1 MDFTS
6 RQIRAF
12 LLVAEHGSFTRAADT
27 LLLTPSAVSVL
38 IRELELQLGFRLFVR
53 TTRHVALT
61 SDGHQLRAVARRTLE
76 ELDAAMA
83 RIAVARATSQSLSI
97 GAPPVITADVL
108 PQAIKEFQDQRPGL
122 RVHVFDADLTTIKQ
136 RVEAGKLDMGLG
148 MYGRASGVLRR
159 PFFRFTLM
167 VIRPESA
174 LTLSAASTTWSAL
187 KRETLIA
194 LPAASPLQQVIDN
207 HLARAGVV
215 SRSGFVLNS
224 LETQIAMVS
233 AGHGV
238 AVIPSLG
245 LPACRKRGIVVHRL
259 SNPTVTVDYYVIQ
272 QRGKKLAP
280 AAEEFAGFLQRY
292 IARWAGAAGIL
303 TASPTVT

>member
-12 LLVAEHGSFTRAADT
+12 LLAAEYGSFTRAAET

-38 IRELELQLGFRLFVR
+38 MRELELQLGFRLFDR

-61 SDGHQLRAVARRTLE
+61 PDGHQLRAVARRALE
-76 ELDAAMA
+76 ELDAAMSG
-83 RIAVARATSQSLSI
+83 IAAARATSRSLSI

-108 PQAIKEFQDQRPGL
+108 PHAIKEFQDQRPGL
-122 RVHVFDADLTTIKQ
+122 RVQVCDADLATIRQ
-136 RVEAGKLDMGLG
+136 RVEGGKLDMGLG
-148 MYGRASGVLRR
+148 MYGRATGIVRR
-159 PFFRFTLM
+159 PFFRFTLV
-167 VIRPESA
+167 VIRPGSA
-174 LTLSAASTTWSAL
+174 LTLPGASTTWSAL

-194 LPAASPLQQVIDN
+194 LVAASPLQQVIDR

-215 SRSGFVLNS
+215 SGPGLVLNS
-224 LETQIAMVS
+224 LESQIAMVS

-245 LPACRKRGIVVHRL
+245 LPACRTRGVVVHRL
-259 SNPTVTVDYYVIQ
+259 TNPVVTVDYHVIQ
-272 QRGKKLAP
+272 QRGKQLAP
-280 AAEEFAGFLQRY
+280 AAEEFAAFLQRY
-292 IARWAGAAGIL
+292 IARWAGAAGIP
-303 TASPTVT
+303 AA

>member
-12 LLVAEHGSFTRAADT
+12 LLAAEYGSFTRAADT

-38 IRELELQLGFRLFVR
+38 MRELELQLGFRLFDR

-61 SDGHQLRAVARRTLE
+61 PDGHQLRAVARRTLE
-76 ELDAAMA
+76 ELDAAMS

-122 RVHVFDADLTTIKQ
+122 RVHVCDADLATIRQ

-174 LTLSAASTTWSAL
+174 LRNS
-187 KRETLIA
+187 
-194 LPAASPLQQVIDN
+194 
-207 HLARAGVV
+207 V
-215 SRSGFVLNS
+215 SR
-224 LETQIAMVS
+224 VS
-233 AGHGV
+233 SV
-238 AVIPSLG
+238 S
-245 LPACRKRGIVVHRL
+245 
-259 SNPTVTVDYYVIQ
+259 
-272 QRGKKLAP
+272 
-280 AAEEFAGFLQRY
+280 
-292 IARWAGAAGIL
+292 
-303 TASPTVT
+303 

>member
-12 LLVAEHGSFTRAADT
+12 LLAAEYGSFTRAADT

-38 IRELELQLGFRLFVR
+38 IRELEIQLGFRLFDR

-61 SDGHQLRAVARRTLE
+61 PDGHQLRAVARRTLE
-76 ELDAAMA
+76 ELDVAMS
-83 RIAVARATSQSLSI
+83 RIAVARATRQSLSI

-136 RVEAGKLDMGLG
+136 RVEAGRLDMGLG

-167 VIRPESA
+167 VIRPDSA
-174 LTLSAASTTWSAL
+174 LTLPGASTTWSAL

-194 LPAASPLQQVIDN
+194 LPAASPLQQVIDK

-259 SNPTVTVDYYVIQ
+259 SNPVVTVDYHVIQ

-280 AAEEFAGFLQRY
+280 AADDFAGFLQRY

-303 TASPTVT
+303 GGRDQL

>member
-38 IRELELQLGFRLFVR
+38 MRELELQLGFRLFDR

-61 SDGHQLRAVARRTLE
+61 PDGHQLRAVARRTLE
-76 ELDAAMA
+76 ELDAAMS

-108 PQAIKEFQDQRPGL
+108 PQALKEFQDQRPGL
-122 RVHVFDADLTTIKQ
+122 RVHVFDADLATIRQ

-174 LTLSAASTTWSAL
+174 LALPGASTTWSAL

-194 LPAASPLQQVIDN
+194 LSAASPLQQVIDK

-215 SRSGFVLNS
+215 SRPGFVLNS

-259 SNPTVTVDYYVIQ
+259 TNPAVTVDYHLIQ

-280 AAEEFAGFLQRY
+280 AAEDFAGFLQRY
-292 IARWAGAAGIL
+292 IARWAGATGIP
-303 TASPTVT
+303 TASPT

>member
-12 LLVAEHGSFTRAADT
+12 LFVAEYGSFSRAADT
-27 LLLTPSAVSVL
+27 LLVTPSAVSVL
-38 IRELELQLGFRLFVR
+38 IRELEIQLGFRLFHR

-61 SDGHQLRAVARRTLE
+61 PDGHQLRAVARRTLE
-76 ELDAAMA
+76 ELDAAMSG
-83 RIAVARATSQSLSI
+83 IAKARATSQSLSI

-108 PQAIKEFQDQRPGL
+108 PQAIKEFQDQHPGL

-136 RVEAGKLDMGLG
+136 RVEAGKLDVGLG
-148 MYGRASGVLRR
+148 MYARASGVMRR

-174 LTLSAASTTWSAL
+174 LALPAASTTWAAL

-194 LPAASPLQQVIDN
+194 LPAASPLQQVIDK
-207 HLARAGVV
+207 HLTQAGVV
-215 SRSGFVLNS
+215 LRSGLVLNS

-233 AGHGV
+233 AG
-238 AVIPSLG
+238 
-245 LPACRKRGIVVHRL
+245 
-259 SNPTVTVDYYVIQ
+259 
-272 QRGKKLAP
+272 
-280 AAEEFAGFLQRY
+280 
-292 IARWAGAAGIL
+292 
-303 TASPTVT
+303 

>member
-1 MDFTS
+1 MEFSS

-12 LLVAEHGSFTRAADT
+12 LLAAEYGSFTRAAER

-38 IRELELQLGFRLFVR
+38 IRELEVQLGFRLFDR

-61 SDGHQLRAVARRTLE
+61 PDGLQLRAVARRTLE
-76 ELDAAMA
+76 ELDAAMS
-83 RIAVARATSQSLSI
+83 RIAVAHAANQSLSI

-108 PQAIKEFQDQRPGL
+108 PQAIKEFQDQQPGV
-122 RVHVFDADLTTIKQ
+122 RVHVFDADLTTVRQ

-148 MYGRASGVLRR
+148 FYPRVSRVFAR
-159 PFFRFTLM
+159 PFFRFALV

-174 LTLSAASTTWSAL
+174 LGVPGAAISWSAL
-187 KRETLIA
+187 RREKLIA
-194 LPAASPLQQVIDN
+194 LPAASPLQQVIDM

-215 SRSGFVLNS
+215 SRPRFVLNS

-238 AVIPSLG
+238 AVVPSLA
-245 LPACRKRGIVVHRL
+245 LPTCRKRGVLVDRL
-259 SNPTVTVDYYVIQ
+259 TNPVVTVEYHVIV
-272 QRGKKLAP
+272 QRGKQLAA
-280 AAEEFAGFLQRY
+280 AAEDFAGFLQRY
-292 IARWAGAAGIL
+292 IARWTGAAGIV
-303 TASPTVT
+303 AGGEGQ